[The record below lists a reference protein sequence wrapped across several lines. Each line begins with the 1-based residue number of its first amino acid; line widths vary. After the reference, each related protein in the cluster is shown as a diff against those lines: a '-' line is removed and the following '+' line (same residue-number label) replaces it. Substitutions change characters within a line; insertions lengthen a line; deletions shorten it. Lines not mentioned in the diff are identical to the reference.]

1 MKLILKQY
9 LASLKERAELD
20 AVLPDLLSS
29 MGLNVFISPTRGVK
43 EYGVDIAAVGRID
56 GEEEKVYLFSV
67 KSGNLTRETWY
78 GSTAQALKPSLDEI
92 LYAFIPSRIP
102 SQHRDKNIVI
112 CLCFGG
118 DVTSGIR
125 QDVCGYEQWNT
136 RENISFE
143 EWNGDKLSELIQCYL
158 LRDALLPSANQ
169 SLLRKSLALLEEPES
184 SSQHFSQLTSNILL
198 NATDVGSITSSI
210 TRLNICLW
218 VLFSWCR
225 DGGNIEAAYLSS
237 ERALL
242 LAWNKIKHYYTGKN
256 KASKAFNKILDTY
269 QQITDH
275 YVDRCLIPH
284 IEFKYALSYAVKSP
298 CSIDVNIKLFDVLGR
313 LSVKGLWILD
323 SLSKS
328 YDKVPPIDGENKTQ
342 KQLRS
347 RLQEI
352 TESVKLL
359 IINNPILLSPYKDS
373 QAIDIALALTLFS
386 NNSEH
391 DEFVQSWLSEV
402 VHRCIFSFKSNGMYP
417 TIYNSFDKLLEH
429 RKKDKSDEK
438 YKNKATEAS
447 ILYPLLSVFSALYKL
462 DSISKDLEQFT
473 TDELKHCTL
482 QYWYPNQDSEQYMY
496 SNIDAHGS
504 ASTNFPTNGNAALE
518 HIAQECKHSDSFR
531 KMSAV
536 TKNNSPLL
544 LTACRNYRYPVP
556 FHYIESW
563 LIDFLQAQQPE
574 LGHPTAQ
581 TESISG

>member
-43 EYGVDIAAVGRID
+43 EYGVDIAAVGQIN
-56 GEEEKVYLFSV
+56 GEVEKVYLFSV
-67 KSGNLTRETWY
+67 KSGNLTRETWN
-78 GSTAQALKPSLDEI
+78 GHTAQALKPSLDEI

-102 SQHRDKNIVI
+102 PQHRDKNIVI

-136 RENISFE
+136 RGNISFE

-158 LRDALLPSANQ
+158 LRDALLPSSNQ

-198 NATDVGSITSSI
+198 SAIDIDSVTSSI

-218 VLFSWCR
+218 VLFAWCR
-225 DGGNIEAAYLSS
+225 DSENLESAYISS
-237 ERALL
+237 EQALL
-242 LAWNKIKHYYTGKN
+242 LSWDKAKNYYTGRN
-256 KASKAFNKILDTY
+256 KVSTAFDSMLDTY
-269 QQITDH
+269 HQITDCYIDH
-275 YVDRCLIPH
+275 CLIPH
-284 IEFKYALSYAVKSP
+284 VEFKYALSHAVKSP

-323 SLSKS
+323 SLAKS
-328 YDKVPPIDGENKTQ
+328 YDKTPLIYGESEEQET
-342 KQLRS
+342 LRS
-347 RLQEI
+347 RLQAI
-352 TESVKLL
+352 TKSIKQL

-373 QAIDIALALTLFS
+373 QAIDIALALTLLS

-391 DEFVQSWLSEV
+391 DEFVHDWLSEIV
-402 VHRCIFSFKSNGMYP
+402 QWCIFSFKSNGMYP
-417 TIYNSFDKLLEH
+417 TVYNSYEKLLEH
-429 RKKDKSDEK
+429 KKKDKSDDRYK
-438 YKNKATEAS
+438 YKATEAS
-447 ILYPLLSVFSALYKL
+447 VLYPLLTIFCTLYKL
-462 DSISKDLEQFT
+462 EPISQELEQFANN
-473 TDELKHCTL
+473 ELKHCTL
-482 QYWYPNQDSEQYMY
+482 QYWYPNQDSEQCMY
-496 SNIDAHGS
+496 SNIDTHGS

-531 KMSAV
+531 EMSAV
-536 TKNNSPLL
+536 TKNKSPLL
-544 LTACRNYRYPVP
+544 LTACRYYRYPVP

-563 LIDFLQAQQPE
+563 LIDFLQVQQPK
-574 LGHPTAQ
+574 
-581 TESISG
+581 